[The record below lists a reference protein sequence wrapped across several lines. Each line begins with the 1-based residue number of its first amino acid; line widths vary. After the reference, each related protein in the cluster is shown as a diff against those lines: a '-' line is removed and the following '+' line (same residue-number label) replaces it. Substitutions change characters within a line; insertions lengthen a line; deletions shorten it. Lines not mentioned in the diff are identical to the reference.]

1 MFWYL
6 FNIALLS
13 LVYLWPV
20 RDTGPEGEHLG
31 MPKVRRKAVCIVGTV
46 NWIILSGFRHIS
58 VGADTLNYKI
68 GRFDKT
74 IDVSWST
81 LFEDLYK
88 KYILGQEIKDPG
100 YSIFEKFVQIF
111 SKDYQFFLVVIACL
125 FFISLGVLLY
135 KYSRNPYVSFVLFS
149 VLFYS
154 FFAITGH
161 RQTIATALVVL
172 IGTHLIRKKKLIPFL
187 LLTLLASTIHG
198 SAICFIPMYFL
209 SKIKINK
216 YTLAI
221 YWVGIGA
228 SFIFRY
234 QLLNLL
240 QALAGYEGYGDHE
253 GAAAGTFLYML
264 LAVAAVI
271 TLFNKSIEKSDNP
284 LLQFATN
291 AVFMACIFAPLL
303 LINPAFMRV
312 VQYYSL
318 FLLVMI
324 PELEIIFPKKNDK
337 LIFKLA
343 CVGLLVA
350 LFLRNDLTYL
360 FFWQKA

>member
-1 MFWYL
+1 
-6 FNIALLS
+6 
-13 LVYLWPV
+13 
-20 RDTGPEGEHLG
+20 
-31 MPKVRRKAVCIVGTV
+31 
-46 NWIILSGFRHIS
+46 
-58 VGADTLNYKI
+58 
-68 GRFDKT
+68 
-74 IDVSWST
+74 
-81 LFEDLYK
+81 
-88 KYILGQEIKDPG
+88 
-100 YSIFEKFVQIF
+100 
-111 SKDYQFFLVVIACL
+111 
-125 FFISLGVLLY
+125 
-135 KYSRNPYVSFVLFS
+135 
-149 VLFYS
+149 
-154 FFAITGH
+154 
-161 RQTIATALVVL
+161 
-172 IGTHLIRKKKLIPFL
+172 
-187 LLTLLASTIHG
+187 
-198 SAICFIPMYFL
+198 MYFL

-312 VQYYSL
+312 IQYYSL

-324 PELEIIFPKKNDK
+324 PELETIFPKKNDK